1 MTADASLEAHRLEI
15 TTRHLVRDI
24 LAGEYLSI
32 FRGRG
37 VEFAEV
43 REYQPGDDI
52 RLIDWNVTARTG
64 TAYIKHFVEERA
76 LTVAFVLDL
85 SASGDFGSRMRTKR
99 RLAVELCAV
108 LAFAAARNHDRVG
121 ALTFTDRVERFVPP
135 AQGRRHAL
143 RLVNDLIVAEP
154 AGRGTDLAGALEQL
168 DLLLRRRSVVFIVSD
183 FAAAG
188 YEEAVGRL
196 GRRHDVTALQVYD
209 RRERTLPDAGLMSL
223 YEPETET
230 WHAVDS
236 SNAAVRAE
244 FARRTAA
251 FDVRTRNVFRERGVD
266 LVPFDAGEPYAETLI
281 TYFRQRERRRWR

>member
-223 YEPETET
+223 YEPETDRKS
-230 WHAVDS
+230 V
-236 SNAAVRAE
+236 V
-244 FARRTAA
+244 
-251 FDVRTRNVFRERGVD
+251 
-266 LVPFDAGEPYAETLI
+266 
-281 TYFRQRERRRWR
+281 